1 MSITTDAP
9 PKRRGHRRGGMAG
22 RHISGQGLNTRYKP
36 RNLLRALCTIEAM
49 RLRGEGLTYQAI
61 ADACGYASR
70 QAAFMAIKAMLNHYY
85 YRKKSHAR
93 R

>member
-1 MSITTDAP
+1 
-9 PKRRGHRRGGMAG
+9 
-22 RHISGQGLNTRYKP
+22 
-36 RNLLRALCTIEAM
+36 M